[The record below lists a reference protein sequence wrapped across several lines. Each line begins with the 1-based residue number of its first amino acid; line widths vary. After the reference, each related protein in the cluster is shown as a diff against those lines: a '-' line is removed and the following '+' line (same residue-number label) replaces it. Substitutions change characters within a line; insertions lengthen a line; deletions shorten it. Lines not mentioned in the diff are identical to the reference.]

1 MKLLYRGINY
11 NRKPAAKLS
20 GSSELAGKYRGATW
34 HSCHHDAI
42 GTNQAKGDLIYRG
55 VKYH

>member
-11 NRKPAAKLS
+11 NRKPATKLVGLS
-20 GSSELAGKYRGATW
+20 QLTGKYRGATW
-34 HSCHHDAI
+34 HSYQTDTSNFNHAERNL
-42 GTNQAKGDLIYRG
+42 TYRG